1 MSGNIRVTPAELEQ
15 VASQYLQESSM
26 ANEQVIRLDNMID
39 QLVSMW
45 EGQASQAFA
54 NQYAELRPSYVR
66 MSQLLEEVSRQL
78 QSASNALQ
86 EADSNVAN
94 QIRG

>member
-15 VASQYLQESSM
+15 VASRYLQESSM
-26 ANEQVIRLDNMID
+26 ANEQVTRLDNMID

-54 NQYAELRPSYVR
+54 DQYAELRPSYVR

>member
-54 NQYAELRPSYVR
+54 AQYSELRPSYVR

-86 EADSNVAN
+86 EADANVAN